1 MLKAGEALLGV
12 YTSPDP
18 DWVYAGVIVHDMEK
32 INEINSNELGI
43 PSDYSR
49 DGQLLGHLVQCTLTI
64 QEAGRAMALIP
75 KQQRF

>member
-12 YTSPDP
+12 YTSLDP

-32 INEINSNELGI
+32 INEINSSELGI

-49 DGQLLGHLVQCTLTI
+49 DGQLLGISFNARLPYTK
-64 QEAGRAMALIP
+64 RAAPL
-75 KQQRF
+75 KQSLKLRLY